1 MPPES
6 NEGIRLRRSTVVS
19 SGCGSCDAGGV
30 SYGARNRHRCGS
42 IFQGVNE
49 KWRCHVR
56 CWHGHVVG
64 ARIVAPDDRSS
75 RFVTPRAWRC
85 FCSLGAGHEG
95 EAYASTGPGSLGI
108 AQAAKTIGQVAGR
121 DVSFSYGDV
130 SEAAAREAA
139 FDAGVPAWMTDAMLA
154 LPAFD
159 ETGYAAGLSDDRERP
174 SESRGTTSAELAQR
188 RLVAGLHRGGRSR
201 SASFG
206 VWPRPRRDGARWFL
220 APSPPP
226 LVQYRY
232 VPQR

>member
-19 SGCGSCDAGGV
+19 SSCGSCDAVGV

-42 IFQGVNE
+42 IFHGVNE

-56 CWHGHVVG
+56 CWHGPILG
-64 ARIVAPDDRSS
+64 ARIVAPDDRPS
-75 RFVTPRAWRC
+75 RFVTPRAWLW
-85 FCSLGAGHEG
+85 FSSLGAGHEG
-95 EAYASTGPGSLGI
+95 DASTGPASLGI
-108 AQAAKTIGQVAGR
+108 AQAARTIGQVAGR
-121 DVSFSYGDV
+121 AVSFSCSDV
-130 SEAAAREAA
+130 AEAAARKATL
-139 FDAGVPAWMTDAMLA
+139 DAGLPAWMTDAMLELRA
-154 LPAFD
+154 ID
-159 ETGYAAGLSDDRERP
+159 EAGYAARLSDDRERP
-174 SESRGTTSAELAQR
+174 RVRRGTTSAELAQR
-188 RLVAGLHRGGRSR
+188 RPVAGLNRGGRGG

-206 VWPRPRRDGARWFL
+206 VRPRPRRDGARSFL